1 MPVTAAAQP
10 DGHATLTYEDPY
22 TFDEWTRA
30 MQVLLDA
37 GRPLR
42 VLVDRRTGAALPRE
56 FVERMVQFFQ
66 RHTDA
71 VKGWRVAVVTT
82 GEAGYGMARMLELTA
97 EARNVSFE
105 LRSFRSYEPA
115 EAWLHAEK

>member
-1 MPVTAAAQP
+1 MPVIAVAQP
-10 DGHATLTYEDPY
+10 DGRATLTYEDPY
-22 TFDEWTRA
+22 TFDEWARA
-30 MQVLLDA
+30 MQVLLDV

-42 VLVDRRTGAALPRE
+42 VLVDRRQGSPLRRE

-66 RHTDA
+66 RHATDIQ
-71 VKGWRVAVVTT
+71 GWRVAVVIS

-97 EARNVSFE
+97 EARNVSFA

-115 EAWLHAEK
+115 EAWLHAEQ

>member
-1 MPVTAAAQP
+1 MPVIPMAYP
-10 DGHATLTYEDPY
+10 DGGATLTYEDPY

-42 VLVDRRTGAALPRE
+42 VLVDRRTGAPLPRE
-56 FVERMVQFFQ
+56 FVEQMVQFFQ
-66 RHTDA
+66 RHANA

-82 GEAGYGMARMLELTA
+82 GDAGYGMARMLELTA
-97 EARNVSFE
+97 EARNVSFA

-115 EAWLHAEK
+115 DAWLRAEK